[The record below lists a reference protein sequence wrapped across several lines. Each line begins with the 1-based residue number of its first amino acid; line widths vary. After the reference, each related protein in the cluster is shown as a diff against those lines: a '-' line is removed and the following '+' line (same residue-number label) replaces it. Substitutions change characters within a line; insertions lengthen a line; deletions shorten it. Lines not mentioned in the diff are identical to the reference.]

1 MIKLRTLIL
10 GLILAF
16 VACLGTTAQ
25 AASYTMTIIDL
36 GVIGDDTSSYATSIN
51 NSGVVVGTSVDA
63 DGSTTAFTWGQ
74 WWPNN
79 GSMLSLK
86 DGNKNTYATAIDS
99 SGRILGGS
107 TSDNGDYRVGT
118 WTSYNVNSNLNQLS
132 TGKTTA
138 TAAYSI
144 NDNGQ
149 ILASD
154 GDPTQTMVYSIWGGH
169 NPVKVGGD
177 MEIKYASD
185 INDSG
190 QVIGETELGTPYI
203 WNMYN
208 DSTELISSIKGSA
221 TDINDSGEVVGTK
234 TADVTESGEVID
246 SGEEQAYLYKD
257 GEVIELGYVGV
268 GTSSEAYAI
277 NEEGVIVGTSNG
289 NAFVWSADSGMLNL
303 NDLLPDGSEWT
314 NLSVASDINDL
325 GQIVGWGTINGETHA
340 FLISEIVAAPEPKI
354 IFIVLL
360 IVCVALFRVFQETGG
375 KA

>member
-10 GLILAF
+10 GLVLAF
-16 VACLGTTAQ
+16 LFCLGTTAQ

-36 GVIGDDTSSYATSIN
+36 GVIGDDTASYATSIN

-63 DGSTTAFTWGQ
+63 DGTTTAFTWGK

-79 GSMLSLK
+79 GNMIGLQ
-86 DGNKNTYATAIDS
+86 DGKSATSASAIDS
-99 SGRILGGS
+99 SGRILGSS
-107 TSDNGDYRVGT
+107 TSSNGKEKVGT
-118 WTSYNVNSNLNQLS
+118 WTSYNVNSNLNTLS
-132 TGKTTA
+132 SKYTS
-138 TAAYSI
+138 AYNI

-149 ILASD
+149 ILVSE
-154 GDPTQTMVYSIWGGH
+154 GDPSQTMVYSIWGGH

-208 DSTELISSIKGSA
+208 DSTELISSIKGTA

-234 TADVTESGEVID
+234 TADVTKSGEVID
-246 SGEEQAYLYKD
+246 TGEEQAYLYKD

-360 IVCVALFRVFQETGG
+360 IVCVALFRVLQETSS